1 MATRNYC
8 CFKGRGAIS
17 LVDYAARVARTAG
30 FMPVGNAP
38 VFSLSATETTET
50 IKDYQS
56 VGGGTACSLR
66 ELDAVTVALT
76 LRCHTPRN
84 WALATGSSGD
94 AAEVESAVVASEPH
108 VLWPG
113 TTEPLLHLRDEA
125 VAVVVKSADAVT
137 TYVAGTDYVVT
148 PSGSIQSVE
157 GSSIPAPTVTSGV
170 GAPNITVGYTRR
182 DQYMLQLYAAAPRVV
197 ALHFDGYNVAESP
210 VVATQFDLFKVKF
223 GPAATVN
230 VIGDNL
236 SVLELSGSVERDDS
250 KPAGT
255 LLNPFSQYGT
265 LKI

>member
-1 MATRNYC
+1 MPTRQYC

-17 LVDYAARVARTAG
+17 LVDYAARLARTAG
-30 FMPVGNAP
+30 FLPVGNAP
-38 VFSLSATETTET
+38 VFNLSATETTET
-50 IKDYQS
+50 IRDYQT

-94 AAEVESAVVASEPH
+94 AAEVASAVVASEPH

-113 TTEPLLHLRDEA
+113 TLEPLLHLRDDT
-125 VAVVVKSADAVT
+125 VPVVVTSLDGAT
-137 TYVAGTDYVVT
+137 TYDPGIDYVVT
-148 PSGSIQSVE
+148 ASGSIEHVE
-157 GSSIPAPTVTSGV
+157 GGSIPAPTVVDGM
-170 GAPNITVGYTRR
+170 GQPNIAVGYTRR
-182 DQYMLQLYAAAPRVV
+182 AQYELQLYAAAPRLV
-197 ALHFDGYNVAESP
+197 ALHFDGFNVAESP

-230 VIGDNL
+230 VISDNL
-236 SVLELSGSVERDDS
+236 SILELTGSVEKDET

-255 LLNPFSQYGT
+255 LLDPFSQYGT
-265 LKI
+265 LKL